1 METRR
6 PHSAA
11 RASFVEGPL
20 LWKLNDLRTVSQYY
34 MDYHGLTAQVAQIVD
49 FTLLEARRSGILA
62 PLTMLAILIC
72 HLAS

>member
-1 METRR
+1 
-6 PHSAA
+6 
-11 RASFVEGPL
+11 
-20 LWKLNDLRTVSQYY
+20 

-49 FTLLEARRSGILA
+49 LTLLEARRSGILA